1 MAMMMVTIG
10 NQSGLH
16 HNNEENYDDD
26 DDEKMIIGNGDGDKY
41 SDGDD

>member
-16 HNNEENYDDD
+16 HNNDDD
-26 DDEKMIIGNGDGDKY
+26 DDEKMIIGNVDGDKY